1 MERLRRVLLVEDNDA
16 HALLI
21 QRIFEE
27 NGSAW
32 SVSRASTLA
41 EALRFLDENR
51 DAPPDIVIADY
62 RLPDGTG
69 LDLTRGAGTPE
80 DVGFPLI
87 ILTGVGSEKLA
98 VQTMK
103 SGAMDYV
110 VKSSDDLRHLP
121 STASRIL
128 KEWKTLMERRRTEM
142 EIAKCV
148 ADLEADKW
156 NLDEFMDKISQ
167 DLEESISTIKETNSR
182 IRKRLGDNID
192 EETLNDLYRI
202 ESAAERAG
210 LLTDKLFEYL
220 LPLYFDS
227 SLVRLYMQNLEELKK
242 RKEGQT

>member
-1 MERLRRVLLVEDNDA
+1 MERLRRVLLVEDNDV

-32 SVSRASTLA
+32 SVSRVSTLA
-41 EALRFLDENR
+41 DALRFLDENKNSL
-51 DAPPDIVIADY
+51 PDVVIADY

-69 LDLTRGAGTPE
+69 LDLTGSAGSPE

-110 VKSSDDLRHLP
+110 VKSPDDLRNLP
-121 STASRIL
+121 STVSRIL
-128 KEWKTLMERRRTEM
+128 KEWNTLMERRRTEM

-148 ADLEADKW
+148 SDLEADKL

-167 DLEESISTIKETNSR
+167 DLGEAISTIKETNSK
-182 IRKRLGDNID
+182 IKERLGNNID

-210 LLTDKLFEYL
+210 MLTDKLFEYL

-227 SLVRLYMQNLEELKK
+227 SLVRLYMQNLEELK
-242 RKEGQT
+242 RRNASVR

>member
-1 MERLRRVLLVEDNDA
+1 MDNLRRVLLVEDNDA
-16 HALLI
+16 HAVLI

-32 SVSRASTLA
+32 SVSRVSTLA

-51 DAPPDIVIADY
+51 ELPPDIVIADY

-69 LDLTRGAGTPE
+69 LDLTKGAGSPE

-110 VKSSDDLRHLP
+110 VKSSDDLRQLP

-148 ADLEADKW
+148 SDLEADKL

-167 DLEESISTIKETNSR
+167 DLEEAISTIKETNAR
-182 IRKRLGDNID
+182 IKNRLGNSID
-192 EETLNDLYRI
+192 DETLNDLYRI
-202 ESAAERAG
+202 ESAADRAG
-210 LLTDKLFEYL
+210 MLTDKLFEYL

-227 SLVRLYMQNLEELKK
+227 SLVRLYMQNLEELKSK
-242 RKEGQT
+242 KDSGT

>member
-1 MERLRRVLLVEDNDA
+1 MDNLRRVLLVEDNDA
-16 HALLI
+16 HAVLI

-32 SVSRASTLA
+32 SVSRVSTLA

-51 DAPPDIVIADY
+51 ELPPDIVIADY

-69 LDLTRGAGTPE
+69 LDLTKGAGSPE

-110 VKSSDDLRHLP
+110 VKSSDDLRQLP

-128 KEWKTLMERRRTEM
+128 KEWNTLMERRRTEM

-148 ADLEADKW
+148 SDLEADKL

-167 DLEESISTIKETNSR
+167 DLEEAISTIKETNAR
-182 IRKRLGDNID
+182 IKNRLGNSID
-192 EETLNDLYRI
+192 DETLNDLYRI
-202 ESAAERAG
+202 ESAADRAG
-210 LLTDKLFEYL
+210 MLTDKLFEYL

-227 SLVRLYMQNLEELKK
+227 SLVRLYMQNLEELKSK
-242 RKEGQT
+242 KDSGT

>member
-1 MERLRRVLLVEDNDA
+1 MDKLRRVLLVEDNDA
-16 HALLI
+16 HAVLI
-21 QRIFEE
+21 QRIFDE

-32 SVSRASTLA
+32 SVSRVSTLA
-41 EALRFLDENR
+41 EARRFIDENR
-51 DAPPDIVIADY
+51 DSLPDIVIADY

-69 LDLTRGAGTPE
+69 LDLTRGAGSPE
-80 DVGFPLI
+80 EVGFPLI

-110 VKSSDDLRHLP
+110 VKSSDDLRQLP

-128 KEWKTLMERRRTEM
+128 KEWTTLMERRRTEM

-148 ADLEADKW
+148 SDLEADKL

-167 DLEESISTIKETNSR
+167 DLEEAISTIKETNTR
-182 IRKRLGDNID
+182 IKNRLGNNID

-210 LLTDKLFEYL
+210 MLTDKLFEYL

-227 SLVRLYMQNLEELKK
+227 SLVRLYMQNLEELKRK
-242 RKEGQT
+242 KEGGT

>member
-1 MERLRRVLLVEDNDA
+1 MDELRRVLLVEDNDA
-16 HALLI
+16 HAVLI

-32 SVSRASTLA
+32 SISRVSTLA
-41 EALRFLDENR
+41 DALRFLDENR
-51 DAPPDIVIADY
+51 DSLPDIVIADY

-128 KEWKTLMERRRTEM
+128 QEWNTLMERRRTEM

-148 ADLEADKW
+148 SDLEADKL

-167 DLEESISTIKETNSR
+167 ELEEAIATIKETNSR
-182 IRKRLGDNID
+182 IKKRFGNNID
-192 EETLNDLYRI
+192 DETLKDLYRI
-202 ESAAERAG
+202 ESAAEKAG
-210 LLTDKLFEYL
+210 MLTDKLFEYL

-227 SLVRLYMQNLEELKK
+227 SLVRLYMRNLEELKR
-242 RKEGQT
+242 RKEYST

>member
-1 MERLRRVLLVEDNDA
+1 MDKLRRVLLVEDNDA
-16 HALLI
+16 HAVLI

-27 NGSAW
+27 DRSW
-32 SVSRASTLA
+32 SVSRVSTLD
-41 EALRFLDENR
+41 EARKFLDENR
-51 DAPPDIVIADY
+51 ELPPDIVVADY

-80 DVGFPLI
+80 DVGFPLV

-98 VQTMK
+98 VQTLK

-110 VKSSDDLRHLP
+110 VKSSYDLRHLP

-128 KEWKTLMERRRTEM
+128 KEWNTLMERRRTEM

-148 ADLEADKW
+148 SDLEADKL
-156 NLDEFMDKISQ
+156 NLDDFMDKISH
-167 DLEESISTIKETNSR
+167 DLEYAISTIKEANSR
-182 IRKRLGDNID
+182 IKKRFGSNID
-192 EETLNDLYRI
+192 EETLNDLYKI

-210 LLTDKLFEYL
+210 MLTYKLFEYL

-227 SLVRLYMQNLEELKK
+227 SLVRLYMQNLEELNR
-242 RKEGQT
+242 RKEEGK

>member
-1 MERLRRVLLVEDNDA
+1 MEKLRRVLLVEDNDA
-16 HALLI
+16 HAVLI

-32 SVSRASTLA
+32 SVSRVSTLA
-41 EALRFLDENR
+41 DALRFLDENR
-51 DAPPDIVIADY
+51 DSLPDIVIADY

-69 LDLTRGAGTPE
+69 LDLTRGTGTPE

-98 VQTMK
+98 VKTMK

-110 VKSSDDLRHLP
+110 VKSSEDLRQLP
-121 STASRIL
+121 STASRIM
-128 KEWKTLMERRRTEM
+128 KEWETLMERRRTEM

-148 ADLEADKW
+148 SDLEADKL

-167 DLEESISTIKETNSR
+167 DLEEAISTIKETNAR
-182 IRKRLGDNID
+182 IKNRLGNNID
-192 EETLNDLYRI
+192 DETLNDLYRI
-202 ESAAERAG
+202 ESAADRAG
-210 LLTDKLFEYL
+210 MLTDKLFEYL

-227 SLVRLYMQNLEELKK
+227 SLVRLYMQNLEELK
-242 RKEGQT
+242 RKKESGT

>member
-1 MERLRRVLLVEDNDA
+1 MDNLRRVLLVEDNDA
-16 HALLI
+16 HAVLI

-32 SVSRASTLA
+32 SVSRVSTLA

-51 DAPPDIVIADY
+51 ELPPDIVIADY

-69 LDLTRGAGTPE
+69 LDLTKGAGSPE

-110 VKSSDDLRHLP
+110 VKSSDDLRQLP

-148 ADLEADKW
+148 SDLEADKL

-167 DLEESISTIKETNSR
+167 DLEEAISTIKETNAR
-182 IRKRLGDNID
+182 IKNRLGNSID
-192 EETLNDLYRI
+192 DETLNDLYRI
-202 ESAAERAG
+202 ESAADRAG
-210 LLTDKLFEYL
+210 MLTDKLFEYL

-227 SLVRLYMQNLEELKK
+227 SLVRLYMQNLEELKSK
-242 RKEGQT
+242 KDSGP

>member
-1 MERLRRVLLVEDNDA
+1 MDKLRRVLLVEDNDA
-16 HALLI
+16 HAVLI

-27 NGSAW
+27 NGAGW
-32 SVSRASTLA
+32 SVSRVSTLA
-41 EALRFLDENR
+41 GALRFLDENR
-51 DAPPDIVIADY
+51 DSPPDIVIADY

-69 LDLTRGAGTPE
+69 LDLTRGAGAPE

-128 KEWKTLMERRRTEM
+128 KEWSFLMERRRTEM

-148 ADLEADKW
+148 SDLEADRL

-167 DLEESISTIKETNSR
+167 DLEEAISTIKETNSR
-182 IRKRLGDNID
+182 IKNRFGNDID
-192 EETLNDLYRI
+192 EETLNDLYAI
-202 ESAAERAG
+202 ECAAERASM
-210 LLTDKLFEYL
+210 LTDKLFEYL

-227 SLVRLYMQNLEELKK
+227 SLVRLYMQNLEELK
-242 RKEGQT
+242 RSKESRT

>member
-1 MERLRRVLLVEDNDA
+1 MDKLRRVLLVEDNDA
-16 HALLI
+16 HAVLI
-21 QRIFEE
+21 QRIFDE

-32 SVSRASTLA
+32 SVTRVSTLA
-41 EALRFLDENR
+41 EALRFLDESR
-51 DAPPDIVIADY
+51 DTLPDIVIADY

-69 LDLTRGAGTPE
+69 LDLTRGAVTPE

-103 SGAMDYV
+103 SGAMDYD
-110 VKSSDDLRHLP
+110 VKSSEDLRQLP

-128 KEWKTLMERRRTEM
+128 NEWSTLMERRRTEM

-148 ADLEADKW
+148 SDLEADKL
-156 NLDEFMDKISQ
+156 NLDEFMDRISHE
-167 DLEESISTIKETNSR
+167 LEEAITTIKETNTR
-182 IRKRLGDNID
+182 VRKRLGDNID
-192 EETLNDLYRI
+192 EEMLNDLYRV

-210 LLTDKLFEYL
+210 MLTDKLFEYL

-227 SLVRLYMQNLEELKK
+227 SLVRLYMQNLEELKS
-242 RKEGQT
+242 RKEERT